1 MNLMVDMKEN
11 RYDPQ
16 MIVGGQI
23 WLVDK
28 NININRV
35 KNLLNIIGK
44 IKSKVLKYD
53 KIFSTND
60 SNPK

>member
-1 MNLMVDMKEN
+1 MVDMKEN
-11 RYDPQ
+11 RYDPH

-23 WLVDK
+23 WLIDK

-44 IKSKVLKYD
+44 ILSLYIIIYD
-53 KIFSTND
+53 QGFSTD
-60 SNPK
+60 DDDTE

>member
-11 RYDPQ
+11 RYDPY

-23 WLVDK
+23 WVVDK

-44 IKSKVLKYD
+44 
-53 KIFSTND
+53 KIVR
-60 SNPK
+60 